1 MLFFPVGTFD
11 QMAKKLQSQ
20 VVEECK
26 ESYIEILSAGPR
38 LDDVAETD
46 ALTSLAFLASP
57 SEASLAHIPI
67 QVDYRPQLPAQPVVA
82 AASSGYVS
90 Q

>member
-1 MLFFPVGTFD
+1 MFFPVGSFD

-26 ESYIEILSAGPR
+26 ESYIEILSTGPR
-38 LDDVAETD
+38 LHDAAETD
-46 ALTSLAFLASP
+46 VLISLAFRASP
-57 SEASLAHIPI
+57 SEASLAHIPV
-67 QVDYRPQLPAQPVVA
+67 QVDYRPQSPARPVVA
-82 AASSGYVS
+82 AASGGYVS